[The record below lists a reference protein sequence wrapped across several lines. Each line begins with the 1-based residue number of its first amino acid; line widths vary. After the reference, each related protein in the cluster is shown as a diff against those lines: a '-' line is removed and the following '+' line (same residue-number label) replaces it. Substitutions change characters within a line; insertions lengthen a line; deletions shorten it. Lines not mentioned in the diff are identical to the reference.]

1 MDKHNWTT
9 RTFHRTLQQAF
20 PDERACAVEHF
31 KRDRNRI
38 GALGEKAVIAVV
50 IVFCGLCIV
59 GVL

>member
-31 KRDRNRI
+31 KRSRNRI
-38 GALGEKAVIAVV
+38 AKWNERVMIAGA
-50 IVFCGLCIV
+50 IVFCGLLIV
-59 GVL
+59 GAL